1 MCCGAWRSWRRRNIL
16 AFGDEYLRDNRLLHQ
31 IYFLKDMCCGAWNS
45 PKMVHRHFTIISWL
59 RPEEGFIRNLRR
71 IGFGGFLKFF
81 ERRWL
86 MGFTGYGGFGFSRT
100 ASN

>member
-1 MCCGAWRSWRRRNIL
+1 
-16 AFGDEYLRDNRLLHQ
+16 
-31 IYFLKDMCCGAWNS
+31 MCCGAWNN
-45 PKMVHRHFTIISWL
+45 PKMVHRHPTTISWL

-71 IGFGGFLKFF
+71 IGFGGFLNFF

-86 MGFTGYGGFGFSRT
+86 MGFTGYKGFGSSRT